1 MNRCPSCDSEVTGPF
16 CSKCGTKNSQSEPT
30 VSVPTVPAPAPGPYA
45 VPSPQPMA
53 PNLPPSSQPGYGPGQ
68 GLPPSGGS
76 SSSGRIAA
84 ISAAATLAVIVIIGG
99 AFLIGRSGGTS
110 PDKTSAT
117 ATGLEEPPTTTSTTA
132 APATTTS
139 AVTVPVPAP
148 PVTAAPI
155 GDVRSAAPDLFCR
168 DLKAL
173 GYSYSAAVDYWRLYG
188 QPNRM
193 DEDKNGIPCET
204 VFSRSDVVAYWPS
217 TVYNNSISYG
227 LPSGLLCRD
236 LESRGVGVYDAL
248 RYYIWEG
255 YPSRMDADS
264 NGIPCETV
272 YPDAAEVWLYEF

>member
-16 CSKCGTKNSQSEPT
+16 CSKCGTENLQSEPT
-30 VSVPTVPAPAPGPYA
+30 VSVPTAPAPGPYA
-45 VPSPQPMA
+45 VPPPQAMA
-53 PNLPPSSQPGYGPGQ
+53 PNLTPLSQPGYGSGQ
-68 GLPPSGGS
+68 GLPPSGSS
-76 SSSGRIAA
+76 SSSGRVAA

-99 AFLIGRSGGTS
+99 AFLVGRSGGSSTTKPS
-110 PDKTSAT
+110 MVAPTSAAPAST
-117 ATGLEEPPTTTSTTA
+117 DTVPPETTTTA
-132 APATTTS
+132 APAL
-139 AVTVPVPAP
+139 APAP
-148 PVTAAPI
+148 AAPAPAPAAPI

-204 VFSRSDVVAYWPS
+204 VFPRGDVVAYWPS

>member
-30 VSVPTVPAPAPGPYA
+30 VSVPTVPAPGPYS
-45 VPSPQPMA
+45 VPQPQPQPIA
-53 PNLPPSSQPGYGPGQ
+53 PDLPPSSQPNYGSGEGQ
-68 GLPPSGGS
+68 QLSGGS

-99 AFLIGRSGGTS
+99 AFLIGRSGGNS
-110 PDKTSAT
+110 LDKTSAT
-117 ATGLEEPPTTTSTTA
+117 ATSLAEPPTTPSTTA

-139 AVTVPVPAP
+139 AATVPIPAPAVTV
-148 PVTAAPI
+148 API
-155 GDVRSAAPDLFCR
+155 GDVRSAAPDLLCR

-204 VFSRSDVVAYWPS
+204 VYPRSDVVAYWPS

-248 RYYIWEG
+248 RYYVWEG
-255 YPSRMDADS
+255 YPSRMDADN

>member
-16 CSKCGTKNSQSEPT
+16 CSKCGTKNLQPEPT
-30 VSVPTVPAPAPGPYA
+30 VSVPTVPSTGPYV
-45 VPSPQPMA
+45 VPPSQPLA
-53 PNLPPSSQPGYGPGQ
+53 PNLAQGSQPNYGPAAGMPPSRS
-68 GLPPSGGS
+68 S

-99 AFLIGRSGGTS
+99 AFLVGRSGGS
-110 PDKTSAT
+110 PTTKPSLVAPTSAAPAST
-117 ATGLEEPPTTTSTTA
+117 DTVPPETTTTA
-132 APATTTS
+132 APA
-139 AVTVPVPAP
+139 PAP
-148 PVTAAPI
+148 APAATAAPI